1 MLDLI
6 KYQDGHYEAVIELAD
21 GSVEMRPATKK
32 EIERFEWFEAQ
43 PDNGPDWMPVFGN
56 ISKRLKIQTG
66 GFSCL
71 SVPS

>member
-56 ISKRLKIQTG
+56 
-66 GFSCL
+66 L
-71 SVPS
+71 STD